1 MNWKAHWTRCRGK
14 RKVYSKRNPC
24 GNDHIRQSMLL
35 QSKYMTKIHPKAYYG
50 ISSRP
55 NEKKKLGIFSLKKQA
70 MQAIQPDSSKRLN
83 FHKQWYNFC
92 KFTSPIY
99 PIDFWNRLWLAY
111 FKHNAV
117 QLWSKTRQASQH
129 TTRLKLKKLKRWG
142 KMLVKSQFSQTV
154 WLGLDLLLLKLFW
167 RNSFFDRGTARFK
180 LASAQV
186 NRSRL

>member
-1 MNWKAHWTRCRGK
+1 MGSQVALTK
-14 RKVYSKRNPC
+14 RKLRN
-24 GNDHIRQSMLL
+24 LL
-35 QSKYMTKIHPKAYYG
+35 PK
-50 ISSRP
+50 
-55 NEKKKLGIFSLKKQA
+55 KHA
-70 MQAIQPDSSKRLN
+70 MQAIQSDSRRLN

-92 KFTSPIY
+92 KFTSAMY

-117 QLWSKTRQASQH
+117 QLWSKTRQTSQH

-142 KMLVKSQFSQTV
+142 KMLVKSQLSQTI
-154 WLGLDLLLLKLFW
+154 WLGLDLLLHKLCW

-186 NRSRL
+186 NRSRLWMFKNQEPMGRSISK